1 VERAPP
7 LYTQGSVAVA
17 LAERLALVHPAVSP
31 STGLRVEPLQAANA
45 LLERGIVPP
54 AGWMLDDPITPEWMV
69 DLARS
74 LLEASSAGRLLQTP
88 ETALRTTEAVAAER
102 GVAMVAFEVPA
113 PPQPQA
119 IVAQPDALIVETVFV
134 PAFPLHHRSF
144 FHQPHFRKKSFKD
157 RSVFE
162 RRIPK
167 NHGPGQSHLHPLDL
181 RNRPTAEGKIAGFPR
196 VRSHSVQSGSTDLT
210 TGGSTGLTAGGST
223 GAHRRRFDRGVP

>member
-1 VERAPP
+1 
-7 LYTQGSVAVA
+7 
-17 LAERLALVHPAVSP
+17 
-31 STGLRVEPLQAANA
+31 
-45 LLERGIVPP
+45 
-54 AGWMLDDPITPEWMV
+54 MLDDPITPEWMA

-167 NHGPGQSHLHPLDL
+167 NHGAGQSHLHALDL

-210 TGGSTGLTAGGST
+210 TGGSTDLTTGGSTGLTAGGST
-223 GAHRRRFDRGVP
+223 GACPEPVEGLTAGVREKRLVTTRCASERIGHSMQTCP